1 MKERQFNDREI
12 IEGIKN
18 DNNEILKYIYENIK
32 PNIVE
37 YFESN
42 EIIKNNI
49 DDFFQVALIKIRTRL
64 NEKEIKIKDCEKYI
78 LKSVINEW
86 NIENRNIIKE
96 QSDLEK
102 YVHYKDIIE
111 IWNENE
117 DEKDIEK
124 NDEKERSLLLL
135 ILKCF
140 KLLQTDCKKIFLL
153 KSEGNSYIEIAKRMK
168 LSEGYIR
175 IKRKRCFEYFRN
187 IYEKA
192 IENENK
198 KQIF

>member
-1 MKERQFNDREI
+1 MKGKIFSDTEI
-12 IEGIKN
+12 AEGIKN
-18 DNNEILKYIYENIK
+18 DNNEVLKYLYENVK

-42 EIIKNNI
+42 DGTKNDV
-49 DDFFQVALIKIRTRL
+49 DDIFQIVLIKIRTRL
-64 NEKEIKIKDCEKYI
+64 NEKEIKIKDYEKYI
-78 LKSVINEW
+78 LKSAINVWSDETKA
-86 NIENRNIIKE
+86 IIKE

-111 IWNENE
+111 DEYKNET
-117 DEKDIEK
+117 EKDIEK

-135 ILKCF
+135 ILKCYN
-140 KLLQTDCKKIFLL
+140 LLQTDCKKIFLL
-153 KSEGNSYIEIAKRMK
+153 KSEGNSYREIAKRIN

-175 IKRKRCFEYFRN
+175 VKRKRCFEYFRD

-192 IENENK
+192 IKNENK
-198 KQIF
+198 K

>member
-1 MKERQFNDREI
+1 MKGKIFSDTEI
-12 IEGIKN
+12 AEGIKN
-18 DNNEILKYIYENIK
+18 DNNEVLKYLYENVK

-42 EIIKNNI
+42 DGTKNDV
-49 DDFFQVALIKIRTRL
+49 DDIFQIVLIKIRTRL
-64 NEKEIKIKDCEKYI
+64 NEKEIKIKDYEKYI
-78 LKSVINEW
+78 LKSAINVWSDETKA
-86 NIENRNIIKE
+86 IIKE

-111 IWNENE
+111 DEYKNET
-117 DEKDIEK
+117 EKDIEK

-135 ILKCF
+135 ILKCYN
-140 KLLQTDCKKIFLL
+140 LLQTDCKKIFLL
-153 KSEGNSYIEIAKRMK
+153 KSEGNSYREIAKRIN

-175 IKRKRCFEYFRN
+175 VKRKRCFEYFRD

-198 KQIF
+198 K